1 MALKQSLIENDS
13 ILLGASANNW
23 QDAVKLGT
31 DMLVKSGAIQAKYY
45 DAIINCVKSMGP
57 YIIIAPGFAMPHA
70 RPEDGVNRTAFALV
84 TLKEPVLF
92 DGEDE
97 PVSVLITLAGSDS
110 DKHMAGLME
119 VTQVL
124 EDENNETGIN
134 LDKFIQCHSKDE
146 IYDVI
151 DQALA

>member
-70 RPEDGVNRTAFALV
+70 SPEDGVNRTAFAL
-84 TLKEPVLF
+84 ER
-92 DGEDE
+92 
-97 PVSVLITLAGSDS
+97 
-110 DKHMAGLME
+110 
-119 VTQVL
+119 
-124 EDENNETGIN
+124 
-134 LDKFIQCHSKDE
+134 
-146 IYDVI
+146 
-151 DQALA
+151 